1 MKKKM
6 IAFVSLG
13 LVCIPLFLSCEANQQ
28 TEEAQ
33 LNAALETP
41 EKIISTAKAA
51 TLFKN
56 DHITRLSKIGKA
68 KTVFQD
74 KVIHFELD
82 AFTNYI
88 QHLETI
94 AVSKDIPIS
103 GISFVFGVNTNGE
116 RTTFIMPSTRNA
128 QLDYQESFTIEND
141 QFLTFKH
148 IDTFL
153 EATKTTHNNQNLILS
168 TDGYLSFNEAA
179 NMFNN
184 YQTQY
189 IESIATKVPRDYYTK
204 AVWYS
209 LTEIKGYIKYL
220 KKKSNEYNLAITGI
234 DVFFGV
240 YNTDPSL
247 ELKSNAQT
255 VFLAASTQ
263 KQTIIN
269 SKGTRLDNFLNNDFF
284 HKDNSS
290 DKEEDESL
298 TFNEGQLSPPPIIN

>member
-13 LVCIPLFLSCEANQQ
+13 LVCIPLFLSCETNQQ
-28 TEEAQ
+28 AEEER
-33 LNAALETP
+33 LNTALEKP

-56 DHITRLSKIGKA
+56 DHTARLSIIGKA
-68 KTVFQD
+68 NTAFKD

-88 QHLETI
+88 QHLEKI
-94 AVSKDIPIS
+94 AVSKKIPIT
-103 GISFVFGVNTNGE
+103 GISFVFGANITGE
-116 RTTFIMPSTRNA
+116 RTTFIMPSTRNT

-141 QFLTFKH
+141 QFLTFTH

-153 EATKTTHNNQNLILS
+153 EVKKTIQNNQKLILS
-168 TDGYLSFNEAA
+168 TDGYLSFNEAVH
-179 NMFNN
+179 MFNN
-184 YQTQY
+184 YQNQY
-189 IESIATKVPRDYYTK
+189 IEPIASKVTRDYYTK

-209 LTEIKGYIKYL
+209 LDEIKGYIKYL
-220 KKKSNEYNLAITGI
+220 KNKSNQYNLAITGI

-240 YNTDPSL
+240 YDKNPEL

-263 KQTIIN
+263 QQTIIN
-269 SKGTRLDNFLNNDFF
+269 SKGERLNNFLNNNDFLY
-284 HKDNSS
+284 KDDSS
-290 DKEEDESL
+290 DTEEDESL
-298 TFNEGQLSPPPIIN
+298 TYNMGHLSPPPKE